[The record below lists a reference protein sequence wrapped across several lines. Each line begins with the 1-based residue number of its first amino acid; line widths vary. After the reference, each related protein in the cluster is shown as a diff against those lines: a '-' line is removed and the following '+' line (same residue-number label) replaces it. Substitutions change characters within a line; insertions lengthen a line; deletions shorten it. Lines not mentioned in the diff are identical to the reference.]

1 MKAQRGGFV
10 LGLVVGLLLG
20 LAVALGVALYITKTP
35 VPFID
40 KVPPHSPEADS
51 AEAARNR
58 NWDPNAS
65 LSTKPP
71 AGLGAASAP
80 ASGAAA
86 SGPEPFVYFVQA
98 GAFSRPEDAEQQRAR
113 LGLLGQAA
121 KVSERDQAGRTVF
134 RVRIGPF
141 DARGDADALQAR
153 LQAEG
158 VDARIVRVAR
168 P

>member
-1 MKAQRGGFV
+1 
-10 LGLVVGLLLG
+10 
-20 LAVALGVALYITKTP
+20 
-35 VPFID
+35 
-40 KVPPHSPEADS
+40 
-51 AEAARNR
+51 
-58 NWDPNAS
+58 
-65 LSTKPP
+65 
-71 AGLGAASAP
+71 
-80 ASGAAA
+80 
-86 SGPEPFVYFVQA
+86 
-98 GAFSRPEDAEQQRAR
+98 EQQRAR